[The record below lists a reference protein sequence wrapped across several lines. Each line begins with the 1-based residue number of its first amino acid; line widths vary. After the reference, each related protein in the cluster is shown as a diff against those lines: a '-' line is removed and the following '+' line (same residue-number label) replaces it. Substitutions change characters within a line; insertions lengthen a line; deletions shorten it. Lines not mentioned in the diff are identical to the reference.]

1 MWRRL
6 RVSQTLAGATWA
18 GPEVWMKAGL
28 KTGSAGACGVK
39 ERARVGVGIGCT
51 WSIPGREGWLRVAA
65 AGGSH
70 ATRRAHP
77 AAGRR

>member
-1 MWRRL
+1 MAAPSRISDTSWCY
-6 RVSQTLAGATWA
+6 VG
-18 GPEVWMKAGL
+18 G
-28 KTGSAGACGVK
+28 TGSLDEGGTEDRKCGGLRGVK
-39 ERARVGVGIGCT
+39 EKARVGVGIGCT